1 MTPEQFEHFMQQQQA
16 EQNLQQSQPQ
26 EQYNPEMDHADLD
39 ARFEAFRLE
48 QDIEK
53 QLAASQKKEGY
64 GEEYDSFLRQQVG
77 LTLQSDEYNGDPSVI
92 VREVHERIQQ
102 AVSGSLKDTVDNSS
116 RSAVGGSSNTPAGT
130 PTPQNMK
137 ELLKLSADR
146 MGIENYPG

>member
-77 LTLQSDEYNGDPSVI
+77 LTLQSDEYNGDPF
-92 VREVHERIQQ
+92 RYC
-102 AVSGSLKDTVDNSS
+102 SGSSRENS
-116 RSAVGGSSNTPAGT
+116 AGRFWFS
-130 PTPQNMK
+130 
-137 ELLKLSADR
+137 ER
-146 MGIENYPG
+146 YCR